1 MSLTD
6 FLKFGRLCQLSNQYI
21 WIAIPIKYYFRNSCI
36 NLIVDLLLCLFWKQ
50 LFNLNSLTNLSKFD
64 HKKIWLIHSSYL
76 RLDCF
81 WIKDALSIL
90 TLWVQSRR
98 GILVQTCPKNSSRTV
113 GKSLGG
119 YGLCKFPYLRM
130 SPLYL
135 IYGLN
140 FGKHDCTIS
149 LQFRVIDYLFKF
161 PKWWLRIKFLVKGH
175 NSSLYLSYSMMT
187 GTIFS
192 KRSLS
197 VRKMEAIIGTTF
209 LKNP

>member
-1 MSLTD
+1 MLICYSVCFGNSFLT
-6 FLKFGRLCQLSNQYI
+6 FVLSQICLNLTEHNFDWLI
-21 WIAIPIKYYFRNSCI
+21 LAISD
-36 NLIVDLLLCLFWKQ
+36 LIVF
-50 LFNLNSLTNLSKFD
+50 LT
-64 HKKIWLIHSSYL
+64 
-76 RLDCF
+76 
-81 WIKDALSIL
+81 KDVLSIL
-90 TLWVQSRR
+90 TL
-98 GILVQTCPKNSSRTV
+98 LVNQELQTSPKNSSRTV
-113 GKSLGG
+113 GKCLGG

-130 SPLYL
+130 PPLYL

-175 NSSLYLSYSMMT
+175 NISLYLSYSMMT
-187 GTIFS
+187 GIIFS
-192 KRSLS
+192 KRRLS